1 MSTRL
6 DNHKHDSHDHD
17 EDHEGL
23 AFDLPA
29 LVGRRRALGLLG
41 GAGIA
46 AALAACGTNDA
57 ATTASSDA
65 TSSGTSSSAGS
76 VTSSTG
82 ADYEIPE
89 ETNGPYPADGTNG
102 VNVLTESGVVRK
114 DITSSF
120 GDASGTVEGIP
131 LTVKLTVVDVS
142 SAKDPGSVVA
152 GAAIYVWHC
161 SREGEYSLY
170 GQGVEDENWLR
181 GVQETDAKGQVEFT
195 TIFPGC
201 YAGRW
206 PHIHFEVYPS
216 LDDATQAKN
225 RQRTSQLAFP
235 ASDCNDV
242 YATDGYE
249 SSVKNFNGMSLD
261 TDNVFSDGHSLQ
273 LATVTGSVEKG
284 YTATLRV
291 PV

>member
-1 MSTRL
+1 MSNRL
-6 DNHKHDSHDHD
+6 EHDHD
-17 EDHEGL
+17 DHREGL
-23 AFDLPA
+23 AYDLPC

-41 GAGIA
+41 GAGLV
-46 AALAACGTNDA
+46 AALAACGTDD
-57 ATTASSDA
+57 TTGTSAGAKASSGGS
-65 TSSGTSSSAGS
+65 TGNVSSSS
-76 VTSSTG
+76 G

-89 ETNGPYPADGTNG
+89 ETNGPYPADGSNG
-102 VNVLTESGVVRK
+102 VNILTDSGVVRK

-120 GDASGTVEGIP
+120 GDATGTVDGIP
-131 LTVKLTVVDVS
+131 LTVQLTVVDVS
-142 SAKDPGSVVA
+142 SAKDAGAAVA

-161 SREGEYSLY
+161 SREGNYSLY

-181 GVQETDAKGQVEFT
+181 GVQETDSKGQVEFT

-201 YAGRW
+201 YSGRW

-216 LDDATQAKN
+216 LTDATKAQK

-235 ASDCNDV
+235 AGVCNAV

-249 SSVKNFNGMSLD
+249 SSVKNFAGMSLD

-273 LATVTGSVEKG
+273 SATLTGSVTKG

>member
-1 MSTRL
+1 MS
-6 DNHKHDSHDHD
+6 NHHDHD
-17 EDHEGL
+17 DHREGL
-23 AFDLPA
+23 AYDLPG

-41 GAGIA
+41 GAGLV
-46 AALAACGTNDA
+46 AALAACGTDD
-57 ATTASSDA
+57 TTGTYAGAKASSGGS
-65 TSSGTSSSAGS
+65 TGNVSSSS
-76 VTSSTG
+76 G

-89 ETNGPYPADGTNG
+89 ETNGPYPADGSNG
-102 VNVLTESGVVRK
+102 VNILTESGVVRK

-120 GDASGTVEGIP
+120 GDATGTVDGIP

-142 SAKDPGSVVA
+142 SAKDAGAAVA

-161 SREGEYSLY
+161 SREGNYSLY

-181 GVQETDAKGQVEFT
+181 GVQETDSKGQVEFT

-201 YAGRW
+201 YSGRW

-216 LDDATQAKN
+216 LTDATKAQK

-235 ASDCNDV
+235 AGVCNAV

-249 SSVKNFNGMSLD
+249 SSVKNFAGMSLD

-273 LATVTGSVEKG
+273 SATLTGSVTKG